1 MRVDRPVRK
10 QKSIS
15 LTPLVDVI
23 FLLLLFFM
31 LSSTFTSFGQVEIGA
46 PAGGG
51 GSGAPPKA
59 LLVLQD
65 DRLLLNGSEIASD
78 VLEEEARNLVARDI
92 GSLLVLVR
100 GDTTT
105 QQLVSAVSR
114 LRTVPDLDVTV
125 AGNE

>member
-1 MRVDRPVRK
+1 MRVERPVRK
-10 QKSIS
+10 QKPIS

-51 GSGAPPKA
+51 GSGAAPKA
-59 LLVLQD
+59 LLVLRED
-65 DRLLLNGSEIASD
+65 KLLLNGSEIESGH
-78 VLEEEARNLVARDI
+78 LEEEARKLVERDT

-100 GDTTT
+100 GGTTT
-105 QQLVSAVSR
+105 QELVTVVSR
-114 LRTVPDLDVTV
+114 LRTVPDLGVTV
-125 AGNE
+125 AGTE